1 MLCPVL
7 VAITVP
13 LALKMNKYGL
23 NMAVSFTPSSI
34 NSEILKP
41 LVIVRDDVSDSVLLL
56 GGFDV
61 SSFVQENKA
70 TDKPK
75 RMIIFFIH
83 INLGLYMNN
92 RKFICLFYTCD
103 FFFLLYQK
111 LILFR

>member
-7 VAITVP
+7 VATTVP
-13 LALKMNKYGL
+13 LALKTNKYGL

-41 LVIVRDDVSDSVLLL
+41 LAIVRDDVSDSVLLL

-75 RMIIFFIH
+75 TMINFFIY

-103 FFFLLYQK
+103 FFLLYQK